1 MQMQNQRPFQN
12 KLLKPANE
20 SQEQKAREIG
30 GEKRA
35 WQSGLPKERFSPA

>member
-1 MQMQNQRPFQN
+1 MM
-12 KLLKPANE
+12 LKPANE

-35 WQSGLPKERFSPA
+35 WQFAASFLLLFSPLSGRFVLERR